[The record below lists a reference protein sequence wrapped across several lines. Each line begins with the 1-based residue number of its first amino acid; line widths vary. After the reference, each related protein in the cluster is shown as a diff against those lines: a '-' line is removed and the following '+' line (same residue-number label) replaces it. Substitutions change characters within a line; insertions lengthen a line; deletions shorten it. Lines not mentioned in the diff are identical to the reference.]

1 MKVAFIL
8 YDKVTL
14 LDFAGLYDPISR
26 LKTMGFCPDLEYV
39 VSSRTDQVRSSEGL
53 VMIPDD
59 ICTDFTS
66 FDYVVIPGGD
76 GVKDLMKNP
85 EFIHWISTV
94 GPDTTIAAVCGGVLL
109 LGAAGLLRDSKATTH
124 PSMQPVLMHF
134 AQEVLTDRIVPD
146 GNIITAGGVTAA
158 IDLGL
163 YITEE
168 IAGREVREII
178 QKQMDYPYYPEIVSC
193 AGFPLN

>member
-39 VSSRTDQVRSSEGL
+39 VSSHTGQVRSSEGL

-76 GVKDLMKNP
+76 GVEDLMKNP

-94 GPDTTIAAVCGGVLL
+94 GQDTTIAAVCGGVLL
-109 LGAAGLLRDSKATTH
+109 LGAANLLRDRRATTH
-124 PSMQPVLMHF
+124 PAMQAILKHF
-134 AQEVLTDRIVPD
+134 AREVLVDRIVPD
-146 GNIITAGGVTAA
+146 GKIITAGGVTAA
-158 IDLGL
+158 LDLGL
-163 YITEE
+163 YITEQ
-168 IAGREVREII
+168 IAGRQVREKI
-178 QKQMDYPYYPEIVSC
+178 QKQMDYLHYPEI
-193 AGFPLN
+193 L

>member
-8 YDKVTL
+8 YDNVTL

-26 LKTMGFCPDLEYV
+26 LKTRRLYPDLEYV
-39 VSSRTDQVRSSEGL
+39 VSSRTNQVRSSEGL

-76 GVKDLMKNP
+76 GVKDLMKNY
-85 EFIHWISTV
+85 EFIQWISTV
-94 GPDTTIAAVCGGVLL
+94 GQDTTIAAVCGGVLL
-109 LGAAGLLRDSKATTH
+109 LGAAGLLKGHKATTH
-124 PSMQPVLMHF
+124 PAMQDILKHF
-134 AQEVLTDRIVPD
+134 AREVLEDRIVPD
-146 GNIITAGGVTAA
+146 GKIITAGGVTAA

-163 YITEE
+163 YITEQ
-168 IAGREVREII
+168 IVGRQVREMI
-178 QKQMDYPYYPEIVSC
+178 QKQMDYPHYPVT
-193 AGFPLN
+193 L